1 MAKRESEDELTAWL
15 QRRCPSIGDD
25 AAFVRHRREIALTTD
40 SQREGVHFL
49 SGTSPADIGRRL
61 LAVNLSDLAAVGAA
75 PRQALCTLASPADWD
90 RREFFEG
97 LIGAC
102 EEYGVELV
110 GGDLSK
116 SSEVHT
122 SLTVIG
128 ERVRFG
134 RFLERASA
142 QPGQSLWLAGT
153 LGDSHLGLRLD
164 QQGVATSDLPEEL
177 RAAARAFRAR
187 HRRPEPQL
195 EIGRWLAG
203 RRTRV
208 AAIDV
213 SDGFALDATRLARAS
228 GVDLHVKESALFKT
242 SGAPEAFQSVAERLG
257 AEPLVARLTGG
268 EDYALIFTIHAGL
281 DPKLRRLSSRHQ
293 LLRIGEVRSGSGR
306 CMLELDVTD
315 DGRAVSSE
323 DLLSTQGL
331 GWDHLR

>member
-49 SGTSPADIGRRL
+49 PGTSPVDIGRRL

-75 PRQALCTLASPADWD
+75 PRQALCTLASPADWA

-102 EEYGVELV
+102 EEFGVDLV

-116 SSEVHT
+116 SSAVHT

-128 ERVRFG
+128 ERVRSG

-142 QPGQSLWLAGT
+142 RPGQSLWLAGT
-153 LGDSHLGLRLD
+153 LGDSHLGFRLD
-164 QQGVATSDLPEEL
+164 EQGVADSDLPEEL
-177 RAAARAFRAR
+177 RAAGRAFRAR

-195 EIGRWLAG
+195 EIGGWLAR

-228 GVDLHVKESALFKT
+228 RVDLRVQESALIQA
-242 SGAPEAFQSVAERLG
+242 SDAPNAFPRVAERLG

-268 EDYALIFTIHAGL
+268 EDYALIFAVDTGL
-281 DPKLRRLSSRHQ
+281 DSKLRRLSSRHR
-293 LLRIGEVRSGSGR
+293 LLRIGEVHSGSGR
-306 CMLELDVTD
+306 CMLELDATG
-315 DGRAVSSE
+315 DGRAVSLE
-323 DLLSTQGL
+323 DLLSAQGL